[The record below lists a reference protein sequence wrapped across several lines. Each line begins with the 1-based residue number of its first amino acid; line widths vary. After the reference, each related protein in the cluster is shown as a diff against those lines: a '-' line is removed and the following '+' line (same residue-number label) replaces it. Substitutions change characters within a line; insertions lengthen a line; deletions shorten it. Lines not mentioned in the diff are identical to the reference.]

1 MDQAILNGD
10 VHCLET
16 KETSKPRML
25 VLNHDTKQA
34 WVNVTLKCNTCP
46 ACEKRRALAR
56 SKGRE
61 LFGLSDELTG
71 YLWTEVEYP
80 SDGLLGNVSKI
91 DVFYTPVDVEVRPLG
106 ILRDAYHDENGIVM
120 FR

>member
-1 MDQAILNGD
+1 MNQAILNGN
-10 VHCLET
+10 VHCLQT
-16 KETSKPRML
+16 KETSKLRML

-34 WVNVTLKCNTCP
+34 WVNVTLTCNTCP
-46 ACEKRRALAR
+46 ACEKRKALAKSR
-56 SKGRE
+56 GRE
-61 LFGLSDELTG
+61 LFELSDDLTG

-80 SDGLLGNVSKI
+80 SCGLRENIMKI

-106 ILRDAYHDENGIVM
+106 ILRDAYHGENSIVL